1 MDTRIAVTLAV
12 LIAAGSA
19 AAQPA
24 PKPEPVLDTIP
35 APSRATVPVPTRLY
49 WGDTHLHTSYSF
61 DAFLNLN
68 ESIDPDT
75 AYRWAKGLPVVHPY
89 NRTRVRI
96 DTPLDFL
103 VVSDHAEAMG
113 VMRAIIRGD
122 EQLGEVSGWD
132 AVERWLA
139 IQAIRLARWAGHQW
153 STALFA
159 DALPLRLDNWGSN
172 PVLDPGNP
180 PITTVLGDVM
190 PQVAISWREIIDAAE
205 AHNDPGRFTALL
217 GWEWSSIPAGANLH
231 RVVVT
236 PNGRA
241 EASQYTPYG
250 SDQSQYPEDLWTW
263 LETTASATGS
273 QFIAIPHNSNLS
285 KGYMFAETTLR
296 GEPLTQAYMETRRY
310 WEPVVEMTQI
320 KGDSET
326 HPSLSPDDPFAGF
339 EPFEFYLQQEPE
351 PFRAAIGDFVRSALG
366 RGLQLGQRA
375 GTNPYQFGM
384 IGSTDAHT
392 GLSSAEEENFWGKMA
407 YDSIPEN
414 KGGGAL
420 GGTRSTGWDMAAA
433 GMAAVWATENTRQ
446 GIFDAMKRR
455 EVYATT
461 GPRIALRLFAGWN
474 FAPADAQSPD
484 LAGLGYS
491 GGVPMGGELS
501 GAGAAGS
508 GIKLLISAMKD
519 PKGAN
524 LDRVQVIKG
533 WVDAAGES
541 REKIYDV
548 VWSGDRQP
556 LPDGSLPDV
565 GNTVDEASAS
575 YSDSIG
581 AVQLATVWEDPEFDA
596 ARPAFYYVRVL
607 QIPTP
612 RHSLYDA
619 VALHVPPPEYLPS
632 AIQERAYSS
641 PIWYTP

>member
-1 MDTRIAVTLAV
+1 MNKRIAATLAG

-19 AAQPA
+19 IAQTPAQP
-24 PKPEPVLDTIP
+24 TQ
-35 APSRATVPVPTRLY
+35 LY
-49 WGDTHLHTSYSF
+49 WGDTHLHTSQSF

-68 ESIDPDT
+68 ESADPDT
-75 AYRWAKGLPVVHPY
+75 AYRWARGLPVIHPY

-113 VMRAIIRGD
+113 VLRAIINGN
-122 EQLGEVSGWD
+122 EQLGELSGWD
-132 AVERWLA
+132 AVKRWMA
-139 IQAIRLARWAGHQW
+139 IQAIRLARRAGHEW
-153 STALFA
+153 STAVFK
-159 DALPLRLDNWGSN
+159 DQLPLRLDNWGSN

-180 PITTVLGDVM
+180 PITTVLGDVT
-190 PQVAISWREIIDAAE
+190 PQVVASWNEIIDAAE

-217 GWEWSSIPAGANLH
+217 GWEWSSTPAGANLH
-231 RVVVT
+231 RVVIT

-241 EASQYTPYG
+241 EATQYMPYG
-250 SDQSQYPEDLWTW
+250 SDQSQYPEDLWAW
-263 LETTASATGS
+263 LEATASATGS
-273 QFIAIPHNSNLS
+273 QFLAIPHNSNIS
-285 KGYMFAETTLR
+285 KGYMFADTTLR
-296 GEPLTQAYMETRRY
+296 GEPMTEDYIRTRSL

-326 HPSLSPDDPFAGF
+326 HPSLSPGDPFAGF

-351 PFRAAIGDFVRSALG
+351 PYRAAVGDFVRPALG
-366 RGLQLGQRA
+366 RGLQLGQREGA
-375 GTNPYQFGM
+375 NPYQFGV

-414 KGGGAL
+414 KSGGAL
-420 GGTRSTGWDMAAA
+420 EGTRSTGWDMSAA

-474 FAPADAQSPD
+474 FAPADAGSAD
-484 LAGLGYS
+484 LAGLGYA
-491 GGVPMGGELS
+491 GGVPMGGELK
-501 GAGAAGS
+501 GAAAAGS
-508 GIKLLISAMKD
+508 GIKLLISALKD
-519 PKGAN
+519 PRGAN

-533 WVDAAGES
+533 WVDATGES
-541 REKIYDV
+541 REKIFDV
-548 VWSGDRQP
+548 AWSGERQP
-556 LPDGSLPDV
+556 LPDGSLPAV
-565 GNTVDEASAS
+565 GNTVDEAAAS
-575 YSDSIG
+575 YSNSIG
-581 AVQLATVWEDPEFDA
+581 AAQLATVWEDPEFDPSV
-596 ARPAFYYVRVL
+596 PAFYYVRVL

-619 VALHVPPPEYLPS
+619 VALQIPPPQNLPT
-632 AIQERAYSS
+632 AIQERAYIS

>member
-1 MDTRIAVTLAV
+1 MNKRIAATLAG
-12 LIAAGSA
+12 LIVAASA
-19 AAQPA
+19 MAQP
-24 PKPEPVLDTIP
+24 
-35 APSRATVPVPTRLY
+35 PSTPTRLY
-49 WGDTHLHTSYSF
+49 WGDTHLHTSQSF

-68 ESIDPDT
+68 ESADPDT
-75 AYRWAKGLPVVHPY
+75 AYRWARGLPVIHPY

-113 VMRAIIRGD
+113 VLRAIINGN
-122 EQLGEVSGWD
+122 EQLGELSGWD
-132 AVERWLA
+132 AVKRWMA
-139 IQAIRLARWAGHQW
+139 IQAIRVARRAGHEW
-153 STALFA
+153 STAVFK
-159 DALPLRLDNWGSN
+159 DQLPLRLDNWGSN

-180 PITTVLGDVM
+180 PITTILGDVT
-190 PQVAISWREIIDAAE
+190 PQVVASWNEIIDAAE
-205 AHNDPGRFTALL
+205 AHNDPGHFTALL
-217 GWEWSSIPAGANLH
+217 GWEWSSTPAGANLH
-231 RVVVT
+231 RVVIT

-241 EASQYTPYG
+241 EATQYMPYG
-250 SDQSQYPEDLWTW
+250 SDQSQYPEDLWAW
-263 LETTASATGS
+263 LEATASATGS
-273 QFIAIPHNSNLS
+273 QFLAIPHNSNIS
-285 KGYMFAETTLR
+285 KGYMFADTTLR
-296 GEPLTQAYMETRRY
+296 GEPMTEEYIKTRRL

-326 HPSLSPDDPFAGF
+326 HPSLSPGDPFAGF

-351 PFRAAIGDFVRSALG
+351 PFRAAVGDFIRPALG
-366 RGLQLGQRA
+366 RGLQLGQREGA
-375 GTNPYQFGM
+375 NPYQFGV

-392 GLSSAEEENFWGKMA
+392 GLSSSEEENFWGKMA

-414 KGGGAL
+414 KSGGAL
-420 GGTRSTGWDMAAA
+420 EGTRSTGWDMSAA

-446 GIFDAMKRR
+446 GIFDAMQRR

-474 FAPADAQSPD
+474 FAPADAESPD
-484 LAGLGYS
+484 LAGLGYA
-491 GGVPMGGELS
+491 GGVPMGGELD
-501 GAGAAGS
+501 GAAAAGG

-533 WVDAAGES
+533 WVDATGES
-541 REKIYDV
+541 REKIFDAA
-548 VWSGDRQP
+548 WSGERQH
-556 LPDGSLPDV
+556 LPDGSLPAV
-565 GNTVDEASAS
+565 GNTVDEAGAS
-575 YSDSIG
+575 YSNSIG
-581 AVQLATVWEDPEFDA
+581 AAQLATVWEDPEFDPSL
-596 ARPAFYYVRVL
+596 PAFYYVRVL

-619 VALHVPPPEYLPS
+619 VALQIPPPQQLPT